1 MRATTIAAAGLAL
14 LAIPAPA
21 DADDI
26 TDALTAAIAAYE
38 QGEVQDAL
46 DEIAYAT
53 QLLNEMKTQGL
64 EQFLPEPL
72 DGWTREIDADMPAGL
87 GMMGGGVG
95 AAAEYSR
102 GSDSFTISLMADNPM
117 VAAMAG
123 MLGNTALMTAGG
135 GKMVRVGREKF
146 VDQDGEITG
155 LIGNRVLVQAS
166 GDDPDAMLA
175 HLEEMDFRA
184 LAGFGN

>member
-26 TDALTAAIAAYE
+26 TEALTAAIAAYE

-72 DGWTREIDADMPAGL
+72 DGWTREIGSDAGQAMGF
-87 GMMGGGVG
+87 MGGGI
-95 AAAEYSR
+95 AAEADYTGPGGR
-102 GSDSFTISLMADNPM
+102 FTITMIADSPLVASMAA
-117 VAAMAG
+117 V
-123 MLGNTALMTAGG
+123 LGNSTVLATM
-135 GKMVRVGREKF
+135 GRIERINRQTF
-146 VDQDGEITG
+146 LNADGELQG
-155 LIGNRVLVQAS
+155 LIGNRVLLQAS
-166 GDDPDAMLA
+166 GGSVEDMAA
-175 HLEEMDFRA
+175 HLAQIDFDA
-184 LAGFGN
+184 LEAFGR